1 MESLHARL
9 TALATTLRE
18 WCHLDDMGSA
28 DLSRW
33 ARGEMARC
41 VKRTARP
48 RRRLKYVL
56 AHMA

>member
-41 VKRTARP
+41 VKRAARP
-48 RRRLKYVL
+48 HR
-56 AHMA
+56 